1 MEQPS
6 ECKICLAVHLNSL
19 MTLPFPSQ
27 QDRDFT
33 AAATAPHLSAA
44 SLASAQS
51 SDNCAHNS
59 HRTGTPLWKET
70 RATQCPCAAFTAV
83 GDTWMKWFQLLVM
96 LTASPTFPTR
106 LCNGQGAE

>member
-1 MEQPS
+1 MELPS

-27 QDRDFT
+27 QDSDFA

-44 SLASAQS
+44 SLAGARST
-51 SDNCAHNS
+51 DNCAHNS

-70 RATQCPCAAFTAV
+70 KATQCPSAAFTAV
-83 GDTWMKWFQLLVM
+83 GDTWMKWFLLLLM
-96 LTASPTFPTR
+96 PTASPTSLTT

>member
-1 MEQPS
+1 MELPS

-27 QDRDFT
+27 QDSDFA

-44 SLASAQS
+44 SLAGAGST
-51 SDNCAHNS
+51 DNCAHNS

-70 RATQCPCAAFTAV
+70 RAPQCPSAAFTAV
-83 GDTWMKWFQLLVM
+83 GDTWMKWFPLLLM
-96 LTASPTFPTR
+96 PTASPKSLTVI
-106 LCNGQGAE
+106 CNGHGAE